1 MMPHGVETGL
11 NAAGPVRRTYAGV
24 MSRFRA
30 RPTASSP
37 TGGASTYSS
46 RVLARLM
53 DDLVR
58 VPGTNIGLGLDAL
71 LGLVPGVGDAAGSV
85 IPGVLLVDAVRNRVP
100 LSVLALMGWNLV
112 FDAILGLIPAVGDLA
127 DVAHRAN
134 AKNLRLLERTL
145 AQGRTVDASSKTYV
159 LRAAL
164 MVVVILGVVIG
175 FAVLA
180 IWGLLK
186 LFRVV

>member
-1 MMPHGVETGL
+1 
-11 NAAGPVRRTYAGV
+11 
-24 MSRFRA
+24 MSRFST
-30 RPTASSP
+30 RPPASSP
-37 TGGASTYSS
+37 TGGATTYSA

-71 LGLVPGVGDAAGSV
+71 LGLLPGVGDAAGSV
-85 IPGVLLVDAVRNRVP
+85 ISGIILVDAVRNRVP
-100 LSVLALMGWNLV
+100 LRVLALMGGNLLL
-112 FDAILGLIPAVGDLA
+112 DALLGLVPAVGDLA

-145 AQGRTVDASSKTYV
+145 AQGRTVDVSSRTYV
-159 LRAAL
+159 LRAGL
-164 MVVVILGVVIG
+164 LVVAILASVLA

-180 IWGLLK
+180 IWGLLR
-186 LFRVV
+186 LLRVL